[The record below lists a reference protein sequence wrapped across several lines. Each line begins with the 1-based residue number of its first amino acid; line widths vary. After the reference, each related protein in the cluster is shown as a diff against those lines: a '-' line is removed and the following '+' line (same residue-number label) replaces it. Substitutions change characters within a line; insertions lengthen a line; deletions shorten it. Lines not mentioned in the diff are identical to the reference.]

1 MRLRL
6 LAVLFLLALATCAL
20 AHAQR
25 NELGV
30 VVGGNFVGDQSLNAP
45 GFTGDSVRI
54 STGLTYEGVY
64 ARRFFNARVAASYFE
79 LPVAGTPNADVRSSD
94 PNVPT
99 ALASLFIT
107 PSVKLKL
114 LPGTGFSPWV
124 SVGGGYARFD
134 EGKTLQNGASN
145 FSSTGTNT
153 NAVQFGGGLDL
164 RLIPLIGFR
173 AEVRDYWTGTPN
185 YNGSTSSDRQHN
197 LLVGGGLVLNF

>member
-1 MRLRL
+1 MKLRL
-6 LAVLFLLALATCAL
+6 LVLLCLSTLATCSL
-20 AHAQR
+20 AQAQK
-25 NELGV
+25 NEAAFV
-30 VVGGNFVGDQSLNAP
+30 IGGNFVGDQSINAP
-45 GFTGDSVRI
+45 GFTGTNVRI
-54 STGLTYEGVY
+54 STGITYEGAY
-64 ARRFFNARVAASYFE
+64 ARRFFNAHVAALYLE
-79 LPVAGTPNADVRSSD
+79 VPVAGTPNADVRSSD
-94 PNVPT
+94 ANVPT

-145 FSSTGTNT
+145 FSSIGTNT

-164 RLIPLIGFR
+164 RLIPFIGFR

-185 YNGSTSSDRQHN
+185 YNASTSSDRQHN